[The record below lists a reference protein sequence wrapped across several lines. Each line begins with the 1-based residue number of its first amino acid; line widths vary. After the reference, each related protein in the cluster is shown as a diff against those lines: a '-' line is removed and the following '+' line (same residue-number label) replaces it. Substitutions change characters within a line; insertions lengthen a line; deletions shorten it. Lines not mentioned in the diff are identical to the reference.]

1 MKKLIEGKDYSI
13 HEYVTKNKRKPSNMP
28 MCPTCSQCTN
38 RSKCLNRR
46 TLYSMKKCNDCNN
59 CKDKENCDK
68 FYIYIRYV
76 AELLNLGKNDK
87 RRKYAKTICW

>member
-1 MKKLIEGKDYSI
+1 
-13 HEYVTKNKRKPSNMP
+13 
-28 MCPTCSQCTN
+28 
-38 RSKCLNRR
+38 
-46 TLYSMKKCNDCNN
+46 MKKCNDCNN

-87 RRKYAKTICW
+87 RRKYTKTICW